1 MTLLILVFSW
11 KSALVFE
18 LVGDDQAPMF
28 FEVAADTGHVTVRQ
42 NLKNDDAMTYT
53 VRISHNLHIF
63 SQILAFIQ
71 PNLVRVSFFLRINLF
86 EN

>member
-1 MTLLILVFSW
+1 MINKNHRMALMILVSSW
-11 KSALVFE
+11 QSALVFE

-63 SQILAFIQ
+63 FSQILDYIQ
-71 PNLVRVSFFLRINLF
+71 PNL
-86 EN
+86 